1 MNLVILFLDTT
12 FFTVKSLSCILAVYI
27 ALDVKFLVNLENQWN
42 LNAELLYDSWIRLEN
57 FP

>member
-12 FFTVKSLSCILAVYI
+12 FLNVKPLSCILAVCI

-42 LNAELLYDSWIRLEN
+42 LIAELLYDSWIRLEN